1 MTKRATPFCTRD
13 YVHSPE
19 DLLCK
24 PQFRRLRAISLLLF
38 VACSDGQPA
47 ELPNKIPL
55 LDRERFKSSTVSEDA
70 FNGPALWATNYR
82 SNGCVLAQSG
92 SGALPA
98 LRQKGLVTTLENSG
112 RQRHE

>member
-38 VACSDGQPA
+38 VACSDGQPV

-55 LDRERFKSSTVSEDA
+55 LDRERFKSSTVSEDV
-70 FNGPALWATNYR
+70 FNGLFDSVVVHQLSECPLEAENAVRTMPDTEEGREYALK
-82 SNGCVLAQSG
+82 
-92 SGALPA
+92 GA
-98 LRQKGLVTTLENSG
+98 G
-112 RQRHE
+112 

>member
-70 FNGPALWATNYR
+70 FKWSGT